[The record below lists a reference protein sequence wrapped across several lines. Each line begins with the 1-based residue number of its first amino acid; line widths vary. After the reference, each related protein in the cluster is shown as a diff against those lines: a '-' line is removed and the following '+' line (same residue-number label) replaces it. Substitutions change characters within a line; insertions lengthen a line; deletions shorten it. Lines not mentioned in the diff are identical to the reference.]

1 MSALTPPRTCDH
13 CIHLSQTIVE
23 LQERISMLH
32 KIHDDERFLD
42 SMVILGAAS
51 SAAPGIEL
59 DSTVPVQPLEDGR
72 WNELGAKPKRVGRVS
87 LTPSPNIQSSTP
99 HSDWQTAHNNR
110 SSKSPHLPDPL
121 NPRDIQLSNRF
132 GVFHEEDF
140 PPLDRHY
147 GSGSRDQ
154 RGNQPR
160 SPGARPAQGR
170 PRSPCSPSAAGSAVT
185 KAPPAVT
192 KRSRNRRGN
201 KPRSPGARPPQ
212 GCQRLPC
219 SPSAAGSAVT
229 KATPAVTEAAVTT
242 RGTRPAWNVTEVNC
256 LVLTGLPVILGDDP
270 SAYFK
275 VCLQSGWTCQSS
287 RVSLRKEKNLP
298 GGQLSLQQ
306 STNQAYKN
314 SKWLVADSLMSD
326 TFLYTPNVPYWLI

>member
-1 MSALTPPRTCDH
+1 MLAPRAKDP
-13 CIHLSQTIVE
+13 IKESRKLPE
-23 LQERISMLH
+23 EQEGANYS
-32 KIHDDERFLD
+32 
-42 SMVILGAAS
+42 SAAS

-242 RGTRPAWNVTEVNC
+242 RGTRPFQIEWRGVSSCAAPASHCHQQNIRTRTADTPRRSINLAASSFKC
-256 LVLTGLPVILGDDP
+256 LIQISCTR
-270 SAYFK
+270 F
-275 VCLQSGWTCQSS
+275 
-287 RVSLRKEKNLP
+287 
-298 GGQLSLQQ
+298 
-306 STNQAYKN
+306 
-314 SKWLVADSLMSD
+314 
-326 TFLYTPNVPYWLI
+326 